1 MTKNLKNSSTNR
13 RSRAASLRRQAKV
26 GGYLAASVGASV
38 LGTAPSEAA
47 IINIDLGPSG
57 FNILGLGGG
66 VAPGNQRDIY
76 NFPVAGGN
84 TLGIFNFPGA
94 YGLGSTLGGDF
105 ATGSGYATP
114 TNFAKNSLIDGS
126 VTFAPSGGAP
136 QGLYYSLFYYGGSS
150 SPDFGPGSYMGFRF
164 PNGSDFSY
172 GWLEVTWTAATSEF
186 QILGGAYESDP
197 GVGILA
203 GAVAVPEPSTVA
215 LTGIAALALGAGA
228 IRRSRKARSAAE
240 DSSAATAI

>member
-1 MTKNLKNSSTNR
+1 MTKNLKPSSTNS

-47 IINIDLGPSG
+47 IVDIDLGPSG

-66 VAPGNQRDIY
+66 VAPGGFTSIG
-76 NFPVAGGN
+76 NFPETGGM
-84 TLGIFNFPGA
+84 TLFIFNGASSAWGLSPGPNIA
-94 YGLGSTLGGDF
+94 NRGINS
-105 ATGSGYATP
+105 GSGYAYGTV
-114 TNFAKNSLIDGS
+114 TNFAQNALIDSSAFIGE
-126 VTFAPSGGAP
+126 
-136 QGLYYSLFYYGGSS
+136 LSLFSYKSTTS
-150 SPDFGPGSYMGFRF
+150 APDFGPGSYMGFRF
-164 PNGSDFSY
+164 PNGTGESY

-186 QILGGAYESDP
+186 QILSGAYESVP
-197 GVGILA
+197 GVGIPA
-203 GAVAVPEPSTVA
+203 GAVAVPEPTTMT

>member
-1 MTKNLKNSSTNR
+1 MTKTLKPSSTNS

-47 IINIDLGPSG
+47 IIDIDLGPSPG
-57 FNILGLGGG
+57 FNILGLNGG
-66 VAPGNQRDIY
+66 VAPGGQRDIA
-76 NFPVAGGN
+76 NFPVAGGMN
-84 TLGIFNFPGA
+84 LELNN
-94 YGLGSTLGGDF
+94 GSYSHIGVFGFMSVGGDNVAAF
-105 ATGSGYATP
+105 AAGSGFLTP
-114 TNFAKNSLIDGS
+114 TNFAKDSIIDSS
-126 VTFAPSGGAP
+126 VDFSFYSGFSYAGNV
-136 QGLYYSLFYYGGSS
+136 
-150 SPDFGPGSYMGFRF
+150 SPNFGPGSYMGFRF
-164 PNGSDFSY
+164 PNGSDFNY
-172 GWLEVTWTAATSEF
+172 GWLEVTWDGATSEF
-186 QILGGAYESDP
+186 QILSGAYESVP

>member
-47 IINIDLGPSG
+47 IIDINLGPSPG

-66 VAPGNQRDIY
+66 VAPGGQRDID

-84 TLGIFNFPGA
+84 TLSIFNFPGA

-105 ATGSGYATP
+105 ASGNTAYAYATP

-126 VTFAPSGGAP
+126 VTQVTHPGA
-136 QGLYYSLFYYGGSS
+136 
-150 SPDFGPGSYMGFRF
+150 
-164 PNGSDFSY
+164 
-172 GWLEVTWTAATSEF
+172 
-186 QILGGAYESDP
+186 
-197 GVGILA
+197 
-203 GAVAVPEPSTVA
+203 
-215 LTGIAALALGAGA
+215 
-228 IRRSRKARSAAE
+228 
-240 DSSAATAI
+240 

>member
-1 MTKNLKNSSTNR
+1 MTKTLKPSSTNS

-47 IINIDLGPSG
+47 IIDIDLGPSG

-84 TLGIFNFPGA
+84 TLSIFNLPGS

-105 ATGSGYATP
+105 ASGNTGYAYATP

-136 QGLYYSLFYYGGSS
+136 QGLYYWF
-150 SPDFGPGSYMGFRF
+150 FR
-164 PNGSDFSY
+164 DFS
-172 GWLEVTWTAATSEF
+172 GRVAA
-186 QILGGAYESDP
+186 A
-197 GVGILA
+197 
-203 GAVAVPEPSTVA
+203 
-215 LTGIAALALGAGA
+215 
-228 IRRSRKARSAAE
+228 
-240 DSSAATAI
+240 